1 MWQEGSQFPGPGIE
15 LVPPALRGKSFNTAP
30 SGKSLVSTVFLYI
43 DTIIRFDPL
52 SDIKMHVA
60 RCWWAGRKAAFHTCH
75 FLQVEAGHTA
85 SFSFQCLLH
94 CSLGKSRDTL

>member
-43 DTIIRFDPL
+43 DTIIRFNPL

-60 RCWWAGRKAAFHTCH
+60 RCW
-75 FLQVEAGHTA
+75 
-85 SFSFQCLLH
+85 
-94 CSLGKSRDTL
+94 